1 MCLTVRRL
9 LVYIVSLWSSY
20 IIWLIR
26 GIVLLIRRWRGRLK
40 VLLEMLVWG
49 IVELWRGVRWYS
61 SFPPRVIYT
70 S

>member
-1 MCLTVRRL
+1 MTVRRL
-9 LVYIVSLWSSY
+9 LGYIISLWSSY

-26 GIVLLIRRWRGRLK
+26 GTILLMRRWRGRLK

-49 IVELWRGVRWYS
+49 IEGLWRGVIWYS
-61 SFPPRVIYT
+61 RFPPRVIYT